1 MFLEQY
7 KEFLQEVNVVKFA
20 KYGGKVGKKVGQ
32 SINRGEVKLRN
43 SLLNPDFLKAI
54 KDRNKEIKNVFT
66 GIRQKA
72 DGSFESGF
80 GRIPEKMMA
89 RMQLDNVI
97 KDNKKMLRDAA
108 RGAKVTVGGVPVL
121 GSGITANSIYK
132 NKKEKA
138 KLKNREEQDSKFIN
152 RAKRAAGIEYE
163 YEGE

>member
-20 KYGGKVGKKVGQ
+20 KYGGKVGKKIGQ
-32 SINRGEVKLRN
+32 AINRGEVKLRN
-43 SLLNPDFLKAI
+43 SVINPAALKAI
-54 KDRNKEIKNVFT
+54 KNRNKEIKNIFT

-72 DGSFESGF
+72 DGSFESGL
-80 GRIPEKMMA
+80 GNIPAQAMA
-89 RMQLDNVI
+89 RMQLNDEI
-97 KDNKKMLRDAA
+97 ETGKKAIRATAMGVKIAGGAGAA
-108 RGAKVTVGGVPVL
+108 GAGRVV
-121 GSGITANSIYK
+121 YK